1 MIAGVAA
8 GIARHLGLPV
18 VAVRIAFVVLAGF
31 NGVGAV
37 LYAVFWAVLR
47 VDRTRP
53 ASRRHRGGQ
62 FLLFAGL
69 GIAALAVSAI
79 TNGGGARAVLG
90 WLVAIVAIGAGIIWH
105 QADPARRR
113 ELGEDARAPWLATL
127 LSGNDRRVLA
137 LRFGGGGVLVLIG
150 VVGIAVAAV
159 PVQGGLSVLLT
170 GLLFALLAVSGVAV
184 VVGPLLWRAFG
195 QLRTEREA
203 RIREQERA
211 EVAAMVHDQVLHT
224 LAMIQR
230 NHTDS
235 KVVLRLARAQ
245 ERTLR
250 NWLYKPTASPA
261 ERFGAAMEE
270 AAAEV
275 EDTFAITVDTVVVGD
290 CPVDE
295 RIAALV
301 AAARE
306 AMVNAGKH
314 AKVQTVS
321 LYAEVE
327 DEQVSV
333 FVRDRGVG
341 FDPAAVDD
349 DRHGVRGSIVGRM
362 TRHGGGAEI
371 RSTPGEGTEV
381 RLTMPRKPGKEGT
394 PT

>member
-1 MIAGVAA
+1 WLVA
-8 GIARHLGLPV
+8 V
-18 VAVRIAFVVLAGF
+18 VAV
-31 NGVGAV
+31 
-37 LYAVFWAVLR
+37 
-47 VDRTRP
+47 
-53 ASRRHRGGQ
+53 
-62 FLLFAGL
+62 
-69 GIAALAVSAI
+69 
-79 TNGGGARAVLG
+79 
-90 WLVAIVAIGAGIIWH
+90 GAGIIWH

-150 VVGIAVAAV
+150 VIGIAVAAV

-170 GLLFALLAVSGVAV
+170 GLLFALLAVSG
-184 VVGPLLWRAFG
+184 
-195 QLRTEREA
+195 
-203 RIREQERA
+203 
-211 EVAAMVHDQVLHT
+211 
-224 LAMIQR
+224 
-230 NHTDS
+230 
-235 KVVLRLARAQ
+235 
-245 ERTLR
+245 
-250 NWLYKPTASPA
+250 
-261 ERFGAAMEE
+261 
-270 AAAEV
+270 
-275 EDTFAITVDTVVVGD
+275 DTVVVGD

-362 TRHGGGAEI
+362 T
-371 RSTPGEGTEV
+371 
-381 RLTMPRKPGKEGT
+381 
-394 PT
+394 